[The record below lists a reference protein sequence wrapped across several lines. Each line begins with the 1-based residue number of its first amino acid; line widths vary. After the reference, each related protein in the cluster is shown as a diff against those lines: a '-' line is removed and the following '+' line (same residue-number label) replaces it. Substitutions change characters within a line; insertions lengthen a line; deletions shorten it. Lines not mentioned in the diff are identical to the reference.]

1 MDRRV
6 RAGSIPAGGT
16 NIYNPKPMN
25 KLKKYFQFSGTIN
38 GTNYFL
44 RQILATLTAFFG
56 GTLIG
61 VGIGQ
66 VLSILLIL
74 GIIVAGGAIWFS
86 LVTMYK
92 RFSSLHPQ
100 QASVLTVSLFS
111 LQTLSTMFN
120 DMKSFGLVLKLL
132 LVFVG
137 IYLIFANSKI
147 ENHGG

>member
-1 MDRRV
+1 
-6 RAGSIPAGGT
+6 
-16 NIYNPKPMN
+16 MN

-44 RQILATLTAFFG
+44 RQLLAAITAFIG

-111 LQTLSTMFN
+111 LQTLSTMFDQTN
-120 DMKSFGLVLKLL
+120 SFGLVLKLL
-132 LVFVG
+132 LVFIG
-137 IYLIFANSKI
+137 LYLIFVNSNLK
-147 ENHGG
+147 NHEG

>member
-1 MDRRV
+1 
-6 RAGSIPAGGT
+6 
-16 NIYNPKPMN
+16 MN

-44 RQILATLTAFFG
+44 RQILAAIIAFIG
-56 GTLIG
+56 GTFIG

-100 QASVLTVSLFS
+100 QASVLTISLFS
-111 LQTLSTMFN
+111 LQTLSTVFDHTN
-120 DMKSFGLVLKLL
+120 SFGLVLKLL
-132 LVFVG
+132 LVSIG
-137 IYLIFANSKI
+137 LYLIFANSNI
-147 ENHGG
+147 INHEG

>member
-1 MDRRV
+1 V
-6 RAGSIPAGGT
+6 VLTFYYSQT
-16 NIYNPKPMN
+16 MN

-44 RQILATLTAFFG
+44 RQILAAIVAFIG
-56 GTLIG
+56 GTFIG

-111 LQTLSTMFN
+111 LQTLSTMFDQTN
-120 DMKSFGLVLKLL
+120 SFGLVLKLL
-132 LVFVG
+132 LVFIG
-137 IYLIFANSKI
+137 LYLIFVNSNLK
-147 ENHGG
+147 NHEG

>member
-1 MDRRV
+1 MPV
-6 RAGSIPAGGT
+6 RFRQVVLT
-16 NIYNPKPMN
+16 NYYPKPMN
-25 KLKKYFQFSGTIN
+25 KLKKYFQFSETIN

-44 RQILATLTAFFG
+44 RQILAAIIAFIG
-56 GTLIG
+56 GTFIG

-100 QASVLTVSLFS
+100 QASVLTISYFS
-111 LQTLSTMFN
+111 LQTLSTMFTE
-120 DMKSFGLVLKLL
+120 MESFGLILKLL

-137 IYLIFANSKI
+137 LYLIFAKSNIK
-147 ENHGG
+147 NHEG

>member
-1 MDRRV
+1 V
-6 RAGSIPAGGT
+6 VLT
-16 NIYNPKPMN
+16 NYNPKPMN

-44 RQILATLTAFFG
+44 RQILAAITAFIG
-56 GTLIG
+56 GTFIG

-111 LQTLSTMFN
+111 LQTLSTVFDQTN
-120 DMKSFGLVLKLL
+120 SFGLVLKLL
-132 LVFVG
+132 LVSIG
-137 IYLIFANSKI
+137 LYLIFANSNI
-147 ENHGG
+147 TNHEG

>member
-1 MDRRV
+1 
-6 RAGSIPAGGT
+6 
-16 NIYNPKPMN
+16 MN

-44 RQILATLTAFFG
+44 RQILAAITAFIG
-56 GTLIG
+56 GTFIG

-74 GIIVAGGAIWFS
+74 GIIVAGGSIWFS

-111 LQTLSTMFN
+111 LQTLSI
-120 DMKSFGLVLKLL
+120 
-132 LVFVG
+132 VFDQT
-137 IYLIFANSKI
+137 N
-147 ENHGG
+147 

>member
-1 MDRRV
+1 MSVPV
-6 RAGSIPAGGT
+6 RFRQVVLTFYYSQT
-16 NIYNPKPMN
+16 MN

-44 RQILATLTAFFG
+44 RQILAAIVAFIG
-56 GTLIG
+56 GTFIG

-111 LQTLSTMFN
+111 LQTLSTMFDQTN
-120 DMKSFGLVLKLL
+120 SFGLVLKLL
-132 LVFVG
+132 LVFIG
-137 IYLIFANSKI
+137 LYLIFVNSNLK
-147 ENHGG
+147 NHEG